1 MLIKKWIHMI
11 SRMAAWC
18 VHRHLLGTTELRHI
32 ICEQLLSSNWEIYPH
47 FSKNKLPSWFSV
59 LIPSK
64 VLALPRCCFAEDRKR
79 NKQSFRSCCRRRD
92 FFKVSNN
99 DKEREPKI
107 NEKVVLERAAWNL
120 FEIRLKLADAG
131 SKYKVEHNA
140 YIVLN

>member
-1 MLIKKWIHMI
+1 MNSYDFSNGCLMCSSASFRYHRTSAYHMWVA
-11 SRMAAWC
+11 SEFQ
-18 VHRHLLGTTELRHI
+18 LGNLPT
-32 ICEQLLSSNWEIYPH
+32 
-47 FSKNKLPSWFSV
+47 FFKNKLPSWFSV

-92 FFKVSNN
+92 LFKVSNN

-131 SKYKVEHNA
+131 SEYKVEHNA